1 MKNAGE
7 SMSLINQRKMI
18 NRLKKVGYVLISPLV
33 FIPTIV
39 VMAIMMLPLAF
50 LAVTEYV
57 VKGNADEAEMIL
69 GYIIY
74 PIWWILE
81 KIWGK

>member
-1 MKNAGE
+1 MK
-7 SMSLINQRKMI
+7 

-33 FIPTIV
+33 FIPTIIII
-39 VMAIMMLPLAF
+39 AIMMCPLAF
-50 LAVTEYV
+50 LAVIEYIV
-57 VKGNADEAEMIL
+57 RGYADGAETIF
-69 GYIIY
+69 GYVIY

>member
-1 MKNAGE
+1 
-7 SMSLINQRKMI
+7 MI
-18 NRLKKVGYVLISPLV
+18 NRLKKVGYVLMSPLV
-33 FIPTIV
+33 YIPTII
-39 VMAIMMLPLAF
+39 VMAIMMLPLIF

-57 VKGNADEAEMIL
+57 VKGNADGAEMIL
-69 GYIIY
+69 GYVIY